1 MRGRMW
7 RCFGA
12 AACALT
18 SVLAFAQ
25 VRDYPNRPVRM
36 IVPTS
41 PGGLLDTVIR
51 PLGQKMTELMGQTV
65 VIENRPGAST
75 NIGTEVVARATGD
88 GYTLLSNTLPLVVN
102 PSLFPKLPFNVEKD
116 LVPVSLLVA
125 APYVISVHPSVPAK
139 SITELIALAKA
150 RPGVLN
156 YSSGGN
162 GTNLHV
168 AAELLKNLT
177 SIKMTHIPYK
187 GGGPALA
194 SIIAGEADLSIPSL
208 AAVLPQVKAG
218 RVRALAITSSK
229 RSALVPD
236 LPTVAE
242 AGVPGYEFT
251 SWIGILVPAST
262 PPAAVAALNGY
273 IVKALRAPELSG
285 RFGREGMEVI
295 ASSPEQFGTHLKTEL
310 ARWSKVVKDSGMR
323 AE

>member
-1 MRGRMW
+1 MW

-36 IVPTS
+36 IVPVS
-41 PGGLLDTVIR
+41 PGGLLDVVIR

-75 NIGTEVVARATGD
+75 NIGTEAVARARGD
-88 GYTLLSNTLPLVVN
+88 GYTLLTNTLPLVVN

-116 LVPVSLLVA
+116 LAPVSLLVA
-125 APYVISVHPSVPAK
+125 GAPYVISVHPSVPAK
-139 SITELIALAKA
+139 SIKELIALAKA

-156 YSSGGN
+156 FASGGY
-162 GTNLHV
+162 GTNLHF
-168 AAELLKNLT
+168 AAELLMNLT
-177 SIKMTHIPYK
+177 GIKMTHVPYK

-194 SIIAGEADLSIPSL
+194 SIIAGEADLMIPSL
-208 AAVLPQVKAG
+208 AAALPQVEAG

-229 RSALVPD
+229 RSGLVPD
-236 LPTVAE
+236 LPTAAE

-251 SWIGILVPAST
+251 SWIGVLVPAST
-262 PPAAVAALNGY
+262 PSATVAALNGY
-273 IVKALRAPELSG
+273 IVKALRAPELSD
-285 RFGREGMEVI
+285 RFAGEGMEVI
-295 ASSPEQFGTHLKTEL
+295 ASSPEQFGTYLKAEL
-310 ARWSKVVKDSGMR
+310 ARWAKVVKESGMR